1 MNYSELVQA
10 IQDYTENDETTFVNN
25 IPVFVR
31 QTEESIN
38 RTVLVPE
45 LRKNATTTCDAN
57 NRFLSRPSDFLAPFS
72 FAVINTD
79 GDYHYLLPKDV
90 NFIREA
96 YPNRTTATLPKYY
109 AEFDGDIESD
119 NSAGH
124 FILGPT
130 PDAAYE
136 VQLHYYFDPPSIV
149 ESGTSWLGDNAEEAL
164 LYGSLVQAYIFMKG
178 EPDVM
183 QQYQQRFDSAMQKLM
198 VLGEGRL
205 KRDDY
210 RNDQPRL
217 EM

>member
-1 MNYSELVQA
+1 MNYSELTQA
-10 IQDYTENDETTFVNN
+10 IKDYTENYETTFVSN
-25 IPVFVR
+25 IPVFIK

-45 LRKNATTTCDAN
+45 LRKNATTNCDAN
-57 NRFLSRPSDFLAPFS
+57 NRFIARPSDFLAPFS
-72 FAVINTD
+72 FAVIDTD
-79 GDYHYLLPKDV
+79 GNYHYLLPKDV

-96 YPNRTTATLPKYY
+96 YPNRATAALPRYY

-119 NSAGH
+119 NSSGH

-130 PDAAYE
+130 PALPFE

-149 ESGTSWLGDNAEEAL
+149 ESVTSWLGDNAEEAL

-183 QQYQQRFDSAMQKLM
+183 QQYQQKFDSAMRKLM

-210 RNDQPRL
+210 RNDQPRM
-217 EM
+217 EI

>member
-1 MNYSELVQA
+1 MNYSELTQA
-10 IQDYTENDETTFVNN
+10 IKDYTENYETTFVSN
-25 IPVFVR
+25 IPVFIK

-57 NRFLSRPSDFLAPFS
+57 NRFIARPSDFLAPFS
-72 FAVINTD
+72 FAVIDTD
-79 GDYHYLLPKDV
+79 GDYRYLLPKDV

-96 YPNRTTATLPKYY
+96 YPNRTTAALPKYY

-119 NSAGH
+119 NSSGH

-130 PDAAYE
+130 PSLAYE

-183 QQYQQRFDSAMQKLM
+183 QQYQQKFDSAMRKLM

-210 RNDQPRL
+210 RNDQPRM
-217 EM
+217 EI

>member
-1 MNYSELVQA
+1 MNYSELTQA
-10 IQDYTENDETTFVNN
+10 IKDYTENYETTFVSN
-25 IPVFVR
+25 IPVFIK

-57 NRFLSRPSDFLAPFS
+57 NRFIARPSDFLAPFS
-72 FAVINTD
+72 FAVIDTD

-96 YPNRTTATLPKYY
+96 YPNRTTAALPKYY

-119 NSAGH
+119 NSSGH

-130 PDAAYE
+130 PTLAYE

-183 QQYQQRFDSAMQKLM
+183 QQYQQKFDSAMRKLM

-210 RNDQPRL
+210 RNDQPRM

>member
-1 MNYSELVQA
+1 MNYSELTQA
-10 IQDYTENDETTFVNN
+10 IKDYTDNYETTFVNN

-57 NRFLSRPSDFLAPFS
+57 NRFISRPSDFLAPFS
-72 FAVINTD
+72 FAVIDTN
-79 GDYHYLLPKDV
+79 GDYKYLLPKDV

-96 YPNRTTATLPKYY
+96 YPNRSTSELPKYY

-119 NSAGH
+119 NSSGH
-124 FILGPT
+124 FLLGPT
-130 PDAAYE
+130 PNSAYE

-149 ESGTSWLGDNAEEAL
+149 DSNTSWLGDNAEETL

-183 QQYQQRFDSAMQKLM
+183 QQYQQKFDSALKKLM

-210 RNDQPRL
+210 RNDQPRM